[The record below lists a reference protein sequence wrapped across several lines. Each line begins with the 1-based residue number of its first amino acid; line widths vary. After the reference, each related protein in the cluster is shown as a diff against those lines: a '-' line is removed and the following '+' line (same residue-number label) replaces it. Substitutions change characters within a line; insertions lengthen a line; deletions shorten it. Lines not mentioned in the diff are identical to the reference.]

1 MEIAEQINQALDF
14 VKKQDYISAEKIYI
28 KLLEQQPENSII
40 LSFLGYLYLT
50 SKRNIDAEKTFEKA
64 YSVSQTE
71 TIL

>member
-50 SKRNIDAEKTFEKA
+50 KQDERLKE
-64 YSVSQTE
+64 
-71 TIL
+71 ILNMCI